1 MFIAQ
6 KILLT
11 YHPKYYIRM
20 VEIFD
25 LILKLLP
32 KQYVI
37 YDFNSFMADWGGY
50 MGLVLGYRYILD
62 STEMRFI
69 LCRSC

>member
-1 MFIAQ
+1 
-6 KILLT
+6 
-11 YHPKYYIRM
+11 M

-37 YDFNSFMADWGGY
+37 YDFNSFMVDWGGY
-50 MGLVLGYRYILD
+50 MGLVLGYR
-62 STEMRFI
+62 
-69 LCRSC
+69 

>member
-1 MFIAQ
+1 
-6 KILLT
+6 
-11 YHPKYYIRM
+11 M

-50 MGLVLGYRYILD
+50 MGLVLGYREIHD
-62 STEMRFI
+62 SMLKVEVAFLRY
-69 LCRSC
+69 LCTK

>member
-1 MFIAQ
+1 
-6 KILLT
+6 
-11 YHPKYYIRM
+11 M

-50 MGLVLGYRYILD
+50 MGLVLGYREIID
-62 STEMRFI
+62 SMIKHEFRFKMFFTCGAKPAG
-69 LCRSC
+69 L